1 MFAIISV
8 NNNQVRVEPDK
19 EYRFDLLE
27 QKEGGITFD
36 QVLLISDDKD
46 NVTVGT
52 PTIPEA
58 KVEAEILGSLK
69 EDKIN
74 VLKFHSK
81 ARYQRAFGSRA
92 QKTLV
97 KIKSIKI

>member
-8 NNNQVRVEPDK
+8 NNNQVRIEPDK

-27 QKEGGITFD
+27 QKEGSITFD

-52 PTIPEA
+52 PTIPDA
-58 KVEAEILGSLK
+58 KVEAEILGSMK

-97 KIKSIKI
+97 KIKSIKQ

>member
-8 NNNQVRVEPDK
+8 NNNQIKVEPDK
-19 EYRFDLLE
+19 EYKLDLLE
-27 QKEGGITFD
+27 QKEGAISFD
-36 QVLLISDDKD
+36 QVLLVSDDK
-46 NVTVGT
+46 NSVTVGQ
-52 PTIPEA
+52 PTIPNA
-58 KVEAEILGSLK
+58 KVEAEILGAMK